1 MTLLRRLAIRAAREL
16 ARRPEVR
23 AKAKETLTNATR
35 VFNEEVKPRSKDAGT
50 HSQTSSTPRPD
61 SSGLPRSCETSTVRD
76 ATANRRYPA
85 GAAGLEARLKRFTQK
100 LRDKY
105 RKGRDG
111 K

>member
-1 MTLLRRLAIRAAREL
+1 MTLLRRLAIRAAREPVLL

-35 VFNEEVKPRSKDAGT
+35 VFNEEVKPRSKDAW
-50 HSQTSSTPRPD
+50 
-61 SSGLPRSCETSTVRD
+61 RD
-76 ATANRRYPA
+76 AQPDIEHAK
-85 GAAGLEARLKRFTQK
+85 ARLKRFTQK